1 MSNIQRES
9 HNRAPRLQTKLRSSC
24 DACGQAKIKCDRG
37 RPDCSRC
44 IAQGLGCVYG
54 VSRKAGKPPRRRLAS
69 PPHVRSSPVVPEI
82 PEISLTCNDQGDL
95 DMMLGL
101 SETSMLIDDPFSTSH
116 DVFQPWLSLDSL
128 ESPVIMEPAESS
140 TATTPPTTTAR
151 QFCTQESKDIMRR
164 LYCANPSAPISDGV
178 PARTLDLGSVLTRNR
193 DVVGRLA
200 LLLKCPCA
208 RLPHTAMLYASIV
221 SRVLLW
227 YKQAIS
233 NTNGTGVSC
242 PPTPEALGSTPSS
255 TSGDSLSSLGAGAT
269 SDKMGVSV
277 LRTALTV
284 GTFQSHDHDLQT
296 ALTNTLILSEL
307 KRVGSLIT
315 TFLSL
320 GTQAYDPE
328 AACPAAE
335 ELGTNLADVSLVA
348 SLGAWLQTEYRGI
361 VAKARSSSATVE

>member
-1 MSNIQRES
+1 MSNIQHES
-9 HNRAPRLQTKLRSSC
+9 HNRAPRLQTRFRSSC

-37 RPDCSRC
+37 RPACSRC

-69 PPHVRSSPVVPEI
+69 PLQVRSSPGMPEI
-82 PEISLTCNDQGDL
+82 PEIGLTCNDQGDL

-101 SETSMLIDDPFSTSH
+101 AESNLILDDPFSTSH
-116 DVFQPWLSLDSL
+116 DIFQPWLSLNNL
-128 ESPVIMEPAESS
+128 ESPAILEPAERS
-140 TATTPPTTTAR
+140 TATTPPITAAR

-178 PARTLDLGSVLTRNR
+178 PARTLDLDSVLTRNR
-193 DVVGRLA
+193 DVVGRLG
-200 LLLKCPCA
+200 LLLKCP
-208 RLPHTAMLYASIV
+208 L

-233 NTNGTGVSC
+233 NTNDTGMSY
-242 PPTPEALGSTPSS
+242 PPTPGAPGSTTSS
-255 TSGDSLSSLGAGAT
+255 TSGDSLSSSGAGAT

-284 GTFQSHDHDLQT
+284 GTFQSHDHDLQA
-296 ALTNTLILSEL
+296 ALTNTLIQSEL

-315 TFLSL
+315 VFLSL
-320 GTQAYDPE
+320 GTETYDPG

-335 ELGTNLADVSLVA
+335 ELGTNLADKNLVA

-361 VAKARSSSATVE
+361 VAKARSSSTAVE

>member
-1 MSNIQRES
+1 MSTIQHEPQT
-9 HNRAPRLQTKLRSSC
+9 RAPRLQTKLRSSC
-24 DACGQAKIKCDRG
+24 DACGQAKIKCDRS
-37 RPDCSRC
+37 RPACSRC

-69 PPHVRSSPVVPEI
+69 PPQVQSSPVMPEMPKI
-82 PEISLTCNDQGDL
+82 GLTCNDEGDL

-116 DVFQPWLSLDSL
+116 DVFQPWLPLDSL
-128 ESPVIMEPAESS
+128 ESPAILEPAESS
-140 TATTPPTTTAR
+140 TATTPSTTTAR

-164 LYCANPSAPISDGV
+164 LYCANPTAPISDGV

-193 DVVGRLA
+193 DVAGRLG

-208 RLPHTAMLYASIV
+208 RLPHTAMLYASII

-233 NTNGTGVSC
+233 NTNGTGASC
-242 PPTPEALGSTPSS
+242 PPTPEAPGSTPSS
-255 TSGDSLSSLGAGAT
+255 TSGDSLSSSGAGAI
-269 SDKMGVSV
+269 SDKIGVSV
-277 LRTALTV
+277 LPTALTV
-284 GTFQSHDHDLQT
+284 GTFQSHDHDLQM

-307 KRVGSLIT
+307 KSVGSLIT
-315 TFLSL
+315 AFLSL
-320 GTQAYDPE
+320 GTEAYDLE

-335 ELGTNLADVSLVA
+335 GLGTNLADANLVA
-348 SLGAWLQTEYRGI
+348 SLGAWLQTEHTVI
-361 VAKARSSSATVE
+361 VAKARSSSAAVG